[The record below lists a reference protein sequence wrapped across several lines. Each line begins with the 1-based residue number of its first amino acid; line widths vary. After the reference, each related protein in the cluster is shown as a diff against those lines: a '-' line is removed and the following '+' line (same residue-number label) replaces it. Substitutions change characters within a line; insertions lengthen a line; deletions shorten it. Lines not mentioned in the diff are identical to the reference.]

1 MAGFN
6 PFAPQMGQKPVGAPQ
21 LPGIQAPQLPAE
33 QPGLM
38 ETLAPKVAGKALDS
52 ETAGDIKDW
61 GFGKAKEAW
70 SAFNP
75 VSPEVIPVSELSNA
89 SVAQSAATP
98 MNVFSGGA
106 EAAIAAQQAAAA
118 GTAEAALMGATPAG
132 LLGGA
137 EAAIA
142 AQTAAQA
149 AASSAALTGAA
160 TAGTAAASTAA
171 SVAPAALAAGP
182 FAPLVLMGAGL
193 LAANSGK

>member
-106 EAAIAAQQAAAA
+106 EAAIAAQ
-118 GTAEAALMGATPAG
+118 
-132 LLGGA
+132 
-137 EAAIA
+137 
-142 AQTAAQA
+142 TAAQA